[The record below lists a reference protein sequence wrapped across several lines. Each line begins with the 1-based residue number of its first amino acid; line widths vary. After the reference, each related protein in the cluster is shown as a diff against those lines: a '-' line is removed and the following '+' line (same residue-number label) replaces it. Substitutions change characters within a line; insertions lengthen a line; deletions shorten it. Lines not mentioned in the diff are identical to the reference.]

1 MDRINI
7 ATIITSLIVCVLIVW
22 ISMYNRQPTYVDRV
36 EIRETR
42 DTIVDYSV
50 VSIITPVLNI
60 ERVVDTVIYTITA
73 NDTTLSVPLPISEY
87 YYSDTNY
94 QAWITGYDCRLDS
107 LKYREKN
114 TTITHTIERDIHHY
128 QKLGLLAGAEIG
140 YNIHTSKLSLAPQI
154 GFEIKGNN
162 FLIGYDVLNQEARVT
177 YLYKFYKR

>member
-1 MDRINI
+1 MTYKDYIII
-7 ATIITSLIVCVLIVW
+7 AAVALALVFFAKSCNQKVSYI
-22 ISMYNRQPTYVDRV
+22 DRV
-36 EIRETR
+36 EVRETR

-50 VSIITPVLNI
+50 VSIITPVFHI

-114 TTITHTIERDIHHY
+114 TTITHTIDRTNHNY
-128 QKLGLLAGAEIG
+128 QKWGLLAGAEVG
-140 YNIHTSKLSLAPQI
+140 YNIKSAKISLAPQI

-162 FLIGYDVLNQEARVT
+162 FLIGYDVLNNEARVA